1 MIMIKTKMRCKACGK
16 LYMEIKVEGKAICD
30 FKCKRCKTQNVQI
43 ITEKFN

>member
-1 MIMIKTKMRCKACGK
+1 MIKTKMSCKACGK

-30 FKCKRCKTQNVQI
+30 FKCKRCKTQNVQV

>member
-1 MIMIKTKMRCKACGK
+1 MIKTKMRCKVCGK

-30 FKCKRCKTQNVQI
+30 FKCKKCKTQNIQV